1 MMPIFK
7 LLGHKGICTHK
18 TYPTIAQFLEE
29 YEPRG
34 VSVRNIRQLEGQLNL
49 LGVSVLYGAPRP
61 RSPLSGLRPE
71 GLLRFL
77 TIRQP

>member
-18 TYPTIAQFLEE
+18 TDPTIAQFLQE

-49 LGVSVLYGAPRP
+49 LGASVHIACSAELLDRGARYPAFDP
-61 RSPLSGLRPE
+61 KGYCAS
-71 GLLRFL
+71 
-77 TIRQP
+77 

>member
-49 LGVSVLYGAPRP
+49 LGVSVHIARSTELLDRGARYPAFDP
-61 RSPLSGLRPE
+61 KGYCAS
-71 GLLRFL
+71 
-77 TIRQP
+77 